1 MKNITQ
7 IFRRITL
14 GLMLAVIPLVGGC
27 SDNNIIIWTEDVKLL
42 DGRVITVTQKR
53 RIDMKRMPREAWLT
67 FKLPEF
73 GDGEI
78 VWHEN
83 LETQVLNVYQGRLYI
98 VGYTYGIQ
106 EFHQYGNPPSLHVP
120 YEYRDGQ
127 WLRIQISELPEAL
140 YDTNMYPDNMAIR
153 RLKHVSVADKL
164 EIFKDDAWM
173 QHQRKVSPNYKS
185 NFSKSEGRQ

>member
-1 MKNITQ
+1 MSLTTL
-7 IFRRITL
+7 FRCMTL
-14 GLMLAVIPLVGGC
+14 GFVLATMPLVGGC
-27 SDNNIIIWTEDVKLL
+27 SGDEIISWTEEVKLL

-73 GDGEI
+73 GDKEI

-83 LETQVLNVYQGRLYI
+83 LETQVLNIYQGKLYL

-120 YEYRDGQ
+120 YEYRDGRWVRTQ
-127 WLRIQISELPEAL
+127 VSEIPKAI
-140 YDTNMYPDNMAIR
+140 YDTNMYPDNMAIK
-153 RLKHVSVADKL
+153 RLKHVSVSDKL

-173 QHQRKVSPNYKS
+173 QHQRRVNPSYQS
-185 NFSKSEGRQ
+185 NFIKSEGRQ